1 MNIYNYFRAFL
12 NNTHPTLMAK
22 KEIKPATIEEF
33 QKQLRKHA
41 MKVTPQRIAVHEA
54 MMKLGHA
61 SADMVVEEIGR
72 EGKGKVTVASVYNIL
87 SQLALK
93 GIYRHRL
100 SVNNKMYFDV
110 NTAPHYHIYDT
121 VNNSYRD
128 LEDEELLA
136 TIGARLAGKKFRGYH
151 IDGFD
156 LQILCHP
163 TVKKARAK

>member
-1 MNIYNYFRAFL
+1 MV
-12 NNTHPTLMAK
+12 K
-22 KEIKPATIEEF
+22 KEIQPATIEEF

-41 MKVTPQRIAVHEA
+41 MKVTPQRLAVHEA

-72 EGKGKVTVASVYNIL
+72 EGKGKVTIASVYNIL
-87 SQLALK
+87 SQLAMK

-100 SVNNKMYFDV
+100 SENNKMYFDV
-110 NTAPHYHIYDT
+110 NNAPHYHLYDT

-136 TIGARLAGKKFRGYH
+136 MIGERLSKRKFRGYR

-163 TVKKARAK
+163 TSKKAKAK